1 MPKPRDA
8 RADFSK
14 STKDKIREKY
24 NDRCAICLQKLPHG
38 GRQCAHL
45 FDASPTGAKQVSG
58 GANLRVVDTE
68 GTQVEVAIYMGVIS
82 PGYQRSSPE
91 NGMVR
96 KLRRVLCIQKCGL
109 TYSECPTCHMAFFT
123 SEHIALSPPPQ
134 VLEYIVDYLRV
145 TDAADRKPLHE
156 VCIHPTT

>member
-45 FDASPTGAKQVSG
+45 FDASQTGAKQVSG

-96 KLRRVLCIQKCGL
+96 KLRRVLCMQNMWTDILRMPYMSHGIL
-109 TYSECPTCHMAFFT
+109 
-123 SEHIALSPPPQ
+123 
-134 VLEYIVDYLRV
+134 YLR
-145 TDAADRKPLHE
+145 THCALTPAAGP
-156 VCIHPTT
+156 